1 VSAAAPQGWVQISSR
16 ELSAAVD
23 PLGAQLSLLRDA
35 AGRDLVWDG
44 DPAFW
49 SGRAPLLFPIVGA
62 LAGGRYRLGT
72 KYYSLSRHG
81 FARNCQFEVLE
92 AAASTAAFR
101 LRADESTLALYPFHF
116 ELEVRFELQG
126 ALLSVSSCVRNP
138 GAAAL
143 PASFGFHPA
152 LRWPLPY
159 GRPRAEHSILFAMD
173 EPAPVRRLNA
183 QGLLVPQ
190 SQPTPV
196 QQRRLLLHDEMF
208 RADALIL
215 DQLRSREL
223 RYGAPGGPQL
233 RIAFSNTPFL
243 GVWTKPGAPFI
254 CIEPWHGI
262 ADPQGFTGDFSSKPG
277 LFLVPPGGT
286 QQLQLQIELLPA

>member
-1 VSAAAPQGWVQISSR
+1 VSAAHPQGWVQISSSQ
-16 ELSAAVD
+16 LIAAID

-35 AGRDLVWDG
+35 EGRDLLWDG

-49 SGRAPLLFPIVGA
+49 TGRAPLLFPIVGT
-62 LAGGRYRLGT
+62 LAGGHYRLGT
-72 KYYSLSRHG
+72 KHYALSRHG
-81 FARNCQFEVLE
+81 FARNCLFEVLE

-116 ELEVRFELQG
+116 ELEVRFAVQG
-126 ALLSVSSCVRNP
+126 ALLTVSSTARNP
-138 GAAAL
+138 GAAVL
-143 PASFGFHPA
+143 PASFGFHPG

-159 GRPRAEHSILFAMD
+159 GQPRAEHCITFSME

-183 QGLLVPQ
+183 QGLLAPQ
-190 SQPTPV
+190 LQATPV
-196 QQRRLLLHDEMF
+196 QQRRLPLHDDLF
-208 RADALIL
+208 RTDALIF
-215 DQLRSREL
+215 DRLRSREL
-223 RYGAPGGPQL
+223 RYGAAAGPQV

-254 CIEPWHGI
+254 CVEPWHGLS
-262 ADPQGFTGDFSSKPG
+262 DPEGFAGEFSTKPG

-286 QQLQLQIELLPA
+286 QQMQLQIELLPA